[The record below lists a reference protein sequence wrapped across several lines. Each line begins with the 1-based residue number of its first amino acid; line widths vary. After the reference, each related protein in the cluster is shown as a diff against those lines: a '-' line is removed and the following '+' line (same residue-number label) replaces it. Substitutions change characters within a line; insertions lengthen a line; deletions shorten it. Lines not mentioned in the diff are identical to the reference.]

1 MSVLLPVVVT
11 AVGYL
16 IAFALIPRILR
27 QRRES
32 GATLAWVLALIFLP
46 YLGVFLFLAIGAQSI
61 RRRRKRRQR
70 AKAIVSPHVEEATQ
84 TLREFEGATTRDA
97 PAQLPETAAQLA
109 RLADELA
116 LPACGGNEVRLLI
129 DAEQTYTEIE
139 AAIGGARS
147 HLHLEYYIW
156 RPDEVGRRLRDRL
169 VLAARSGVEVR
180 VLVDDV
186 GSRSAG
192 RRFWKP
198 LTLVGGRVARS
209 LRVNAVSRWLLL
221 NLNNRNHRKI
231 AVIDGSV
238 AFAGGVNVSAARER
252 DTHLRVQGPV
262 AARLQ
267 EVFVE
272 DWYHATREDLA
283 APHYFPEPVSR
294 GEALVQVLA
303 SGPDEGDVN
312 AIETIYFAALT
323 LAKERVWL
331 TTPYFVPNVSLT
343 MALRTA
349 ALRGVDVRLLVPKT
363 PDQPFVYHASRSF
376 FPELLRAGVSI
387 HEFDAAQLHAKTA
400 TVDGCWATVGSAN
413 LDTRSFRLNFE
424 ANIVAYGP
432 LLAGELERAFERDLA
447 SARPVSLAA
456 FADRGRLERTLEGAA
471 RALAPLL

>member
-1 MSVLLPVVVT
+1 MSTLLPVVAT

-16 IAFALIPRILR
+16 IAFGLIPKIIL

-32 GATLAWVLALIFLP
+32 GATLAWVLALLFLP
-46 YLGVFLFLAIGAQSI
+46 YLGAFLFLAVGAQSI

-70 AKAIVSPHVEEATQ
+70 AKAIVAPHVEEATQ
-84 TLREFEGATTRDA
+84 TLRGFEGTA
-97 PAQLPETAAQLA
+97 PSGLPPIASQLA
-109 RLADELA
+109 QLADELA
-116 LPACGGNEVRLLI
+116 LPACSGNEVKLLI
-129 DAEQTYTEIE
+129 DAEQTYAEIE
-139 AAIGGARS
+139 GAIRSARF

-156 RPDEVGRRLRDRL
+156 RPDEVGRRLRDSL
-169 VLAARSGVEVR
+169 VLAAQSGIEVR

-198 LTLVGGRVARS
+198 LTLAGGRVARS
-209 LRVNAVSRWLLL
+209 LRVNPVSRWLLL
-221 NLNNRNHRKI
+221 SLNNRNHRKI
-231 AVIDGSV
+231 VVVDGHV
-238 AFAGGVNVSAARER
+238 AFAGGVNVGAERER

-262 AARLQ
+262 AARIQ

-272 DWYHATREDLA
+272 DWFEATSEDLA
-283 APHYFPEPVSR
+283 APRYFPESIPS
-294 GEALVQVLA
+294 GATLVQLLA
-303 SGPDEGDVN
+303 SGPDEGDSN

-323 LAKERVWL
+323 LARERVWL
-331 TTPYFVPNVSLT
+331 TTPYFVPNVSFT

-387 HEFDAAQLHAKTA
+387 YEFDAAQLHAKTA

-424 ANIVAYGP
+424 ANVVAYGS
-432 LLAGELERAFERDLA
+432 LLAGELERAFERDLD
-447 SARPVSLAA
+447 SARRVSLAD

-471 RALAPLL
+471 RVLAPLL

>member
-16 IAFALIPRILR
+16 IAFFLIPLVLV

-32 GATLAWVLALIFLP
+32 GATLAWVLTLLFLP

-70 AKAIVSPHVEEATQ
+70 ARAIVAPRVAGSTEALQ
-84 TLREFEGATTRDA
+84 KFEGATARTA
-97 PAQLPETAAQLA
+97 PAGLPETATQLA
-109 RLADELA
+109 QLADELA
-116 LPACGGNEVRLLI
+116 LPACGGNEVGLLI
-129 DAEQTYTEIE
+129 DADQTYAALE
-139 AAIGGARS
+139 AAIERARS
-147 HLHLEYYIW
+147 HVHLEYYIW

-169 VLAARSGVEVR
+169 VVAAQSGVEVR

-192 RRFWKP
+192 GRFWKP
-198 LTLVGGRVARS
+198 LTLAGGHVARS
-209 LRVNAVSRWLLL
+209 LRVNLISRWLLL

-231 AVIDGSV
+231 VVIDGVV
-238 AFAGGVNVSAARER
+238 AFAGGMNVSAVQER
-252 DTHLRVQGPV
+252 DTHLRVEGP
-262 AARLQ
+262 AAERLQ

-272 DWYHATREDLA
+272 DWFHATREDLA
-283 APHYFPEPVSR
+283 SPRYFPEPASR
-294 GEALVQVLA
+294 GEALVQILA
-303 SGPDEGDVN
+303 SGPDEGDSN

-331 TTPYFVPNVSLT
+331 STPYFVPNVSFT

-349 ALRGVDVRLLVPKT
+349 ALRGVDVRLLIPKT

-376 FPELLRAGVSI
+376 FPELVRAGVSI
-387 HEFDAAQLHAKTA
+387 YEFDGGQLHAKTA

-413 LDTRSFRLNFE
+413 LDTRSFKLNFE
-424 ANIVAYGP
+424 ANIVVYGP
-432 LLAGELERAFERDLA
+432 ALAGQLERAFERDLG
-447 SARPVSLAA
+447 SARPVSLAE
-456 FADRGRLERTLEGAA
+456 FAGLGRLERTLQGAA
-471 RALAPLL
+471 RVVAPLL